1 MDSDSCMSYDSELDC
16 AVRAADAAGAILREA
31 FHDSR
36 VSGHF
41 ADHSA
46 EQRILGILSAG
57 FPTYGYRGEELG
69 LVKRPTDSAGHLW
82 LVDPNDGTAAFEK
95 GFRGA
100 AVSIALLREGRPVL
114 GVVYAYSAPDDGGD
128 LFTWAE
134 GTGSPKRNG
143 KCVPQLGD
151 ETVAAERIVL
161 LSHHA
166 DQNSSAN
173 ATLVGQMRFR
183 AVPSIAY
190 RLALVAAGEA
200 QAAVSINGPVGWDYA
215 GGHAL
220 LLGAGLDLFDSEG
233 APVKYDRLG
242 QSSCGGRCFGGL
254 PAIAAG
260 LAAHDWNQVL
270 ARKQASKDTYSL
282 CWPVRGSS
290 IRDAGMLSRAH
301 GCILGQLAGDS
312 LGSLVEFRSAADIGR
327 EHPGGVRL
335 LRDGG
340 TWNTLAGQPTDD
352 SEMALILARAIVQE
366 GGYTPAAAARAYA
379 WWYKSHPFDIG
390 NMTRTALAPAA
401 TALGVGQQPAEE
413 ARKHANIESQAN
425 GALMRVSPLGILA
438 AGAERSAAMLW
449 AKEDAALT
457 HPNPVCQDANAV
469 FASAVAFAIRTG
481 ESPQAVYSYALNA
494 AREMPAATTV
504 INVLEE
510 ATNRRPADYSRN
522 MGWVLFALQNA
533 FWQLLHTSSLE
544 EGVAGTVELGGDT
557 DTNGAIAGA
566 LLGAVYG
573 RAAVPQQWMNR
584 ILTCRPLAGIPGVA
598 RPRPAAFWPID
609 ALWLAERLLFLG
621 QAV

>member
-1 MDSDSCMSYDSELDC
+1 MCYDSELDC
-16 AVRAADAAGAILREA
+16 AVRAAGAAGAMLREA

-46 EQRILGILSAG
+46 EQQILGILRAG
-57 FPTYGYRGEELG
+57 FPGYGYLGEELG
-69 LVKRPTDSAGHLW
+69 LVRRPVDPAEHLW
-82 LVDPNDGTAAFEK
+82 LVDPDDGTAAFEK

-100 AVSIALLREGRPVL
+100 AVSIALLRDGRPVL

-134 GTGSPKRNG
+134 GTGCPKRNG

-151 ETVAAERIVL
+151 ETVASERIVL

-166 DQNSSAN
+166 DQKSSAN
-173 ATLVGQMRFR
+173 ATLVGPMRFR

-220 LLGAGLDLFDSEG
+220 LLGAGLDLFDAAG
-233 APVKYDRLG
+233 APVKDDRLG

-254 PAIAAG
+254 SAIVAD

-270 ARKQASKDTYSL
+270 APKQASKEMYSL

-290 IRDAGMLSRAH
+290 VRDAGMLSRAH

-352 SEMALILARAIVQE
+352 SEMALILARSIVQE

-390 NMTRTALAPAA
+390 NTTRTALAPAA
-401 TALGVGQQPAEE
+401 AALGVGLQPAEE
-413 ARKHANIESQAN
+413 ARKHANGESQAN

-438 AGAERSAAMLW
+438 AGAKRSTGMLW

-457 HPNPVCQDANAV
+457 HPNPVCQGANAV
-469 FASAVAFAIRTG
+469 FASAVAFAIRTE
-481 ESPQAVYSYALNA
+481 ESPQAVYFYALNA
-494 AREMPAATTV
+494 AREMPAPTAV
-504 INVLEE
+504 MNVLEA
-510 ATNRRPADYSRN
+510 ATNSRPEDYTRN
-522 MGWVLFALQNA
+522 MGWVLIALQNA

-544 EGVAGTVELGGDT
+544 EGIAGTVELGGDT

-566 LLGAVYG
+566 LLGAVHG
-573 RAAVPQQWMNR
+573 RAAVPQQWMSR
-584 ILTCRPLAGIPGVA
+584 ILSCRPLAGIPGVA
-598 RPRPAAFWPID
+598 RPRPVAFWPVD

-621 QAV
+621 QAA